1 MVLKIMV
8 HPFLKVDRR
17 CSSQC
22 KSCFTSLHLM
32 RMWYC
37 SHQSTAD
44 KETGNFFSPVEGSDD
59 EEDAQI
65 VENTAVSAAGLTRL
79 PNPLSGVTHGDEDDD
94 GHQTSVFTNYF
105 HKAEEAKLAVLEH
118 HVKLTTEQLKTNSER
133 TKRKIRKGVCISF
146 QRGRC
151 RFGDK
156 CRFAHSLSSEA
167 NETGTDMSTEMS
179 VSTPKFGLLP
189 SARMPL
195 TIERDD
201 DDDSFNAEKKRKHRS
216 GVTDTLQPPKRA
228 MKSLEQQRKEERPW
242 TVTQR

>member
-1 MVLKIMV
+1 MSLVADYESSEDDS
-8 HPFLKVDRR
+8 VDA
-17 CSSQC
+17 SGAEEGDQTVES
-22 KSCFTSLHLM
+22 TI
-32 RMWYC
+32 
-37 SHQSTAD
+37 SHQITAD

-59 EEDAQI
+59 EEDHAVQI
-65 VENTAVSAAGLTRL
+65 AKKTGDVSAAGLTRL
-79 PNPLSGVTHGDEDDD
+79 PNPLSGLTHGGEDDD
-94 GHQTSVFTNYF
+94 EHQTSVFTNYF

-133 TKRKIRKGVCISF
+133 SKRKIKTGMCVSF

-151 RFGDK
+151 RFGSK
-156 CRFAHSLSSEA
+156 CRFAHSMPSEA
-167 NETGTDMSTEMS
+167 NETSTDISTEMS
-179 VSTPKFGLLP
+179 VSAPKFGLLP

-195 TIERDD
+195 TLEHDD
-201 DDDSFNAEKKRKHRS
+201 DDDSFNAQKKRKHRS